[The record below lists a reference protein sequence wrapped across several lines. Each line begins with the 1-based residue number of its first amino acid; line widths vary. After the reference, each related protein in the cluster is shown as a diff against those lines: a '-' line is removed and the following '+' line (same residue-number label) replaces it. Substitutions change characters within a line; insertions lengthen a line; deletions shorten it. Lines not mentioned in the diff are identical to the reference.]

1 VFPLDGRGRA
11 SETRFLVVAYDAADD
26 ARASRVFRVTGG
38 AHVACSAAMLVAR
51 SAKRPLV
58 RLLACGEGGRARE
71 VLAIHLPWPDDA

>member
-1 VFPLDGRGRA
+1 VFPLDGRGA
-11 SETRFLVVAYDAADD
+11 SETRFLVVAYDADE